1 MKKILLMLLMAAC
14 VPLTAQ
20 TIATD
25 TIGKCNGVFSVSP
38 TTKVRFSQGNL
49 QYQPSTRLWRFA
61 DVQTDVLGW
70 QDYFASPRYKGW
82 IDLFGWGTGD
92 NPTGFSTSGS
102 DYKYTEWGIFCALPT
117 GDGKQWRALSVE
129 EWTYLLSKRPRAR
142 RLYAL
147 AYVCGRYGM
156 VLLPDEWK
164 CPKGIYMLTG
174 PKEDKTNVYNEEKWA
189 RLEAAGAVFLP
200 AESKRMGTEA
210 AGSANACHYWTSS
223 NNTKKGDEAVYLLVD
238 PYLPQAKSASRATG
252 MSVRLVQEVD

>member
-25 TIGKCNGVFSVSP
+25 SIGKCNGVFSVSP

-92 NPTGFSTSGS
+92 NPTGFST
-102 DYKYTEWGIFCALPT
+102 
-117 GDGKQWRALSVE
+117 
-129 EWTYLLSKRPRAR
+129 
-142 RLYAL
+142 
-147 AYVCGRYGM
+147 
-156 VLLPDEWK
+156 
-164 CPKGIYMLTG
+164 
-174 PKEDKTNVYNEEKWA
+174 
-189 RLEAAGAVFLP
+189 
-200 AESKRMGTEA
+200 
-210 AGSANACHYWTSS
+210 
-223 NNTKKGDEAVYLLVD
+223 
-238 PYLPQAKSASRATG
+238 
-252 MSVRLVQEVD
+252 